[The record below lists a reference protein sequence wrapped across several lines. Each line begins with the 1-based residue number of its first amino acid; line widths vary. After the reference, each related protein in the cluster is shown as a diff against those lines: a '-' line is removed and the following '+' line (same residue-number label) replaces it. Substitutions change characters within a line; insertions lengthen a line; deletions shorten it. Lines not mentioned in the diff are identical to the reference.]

1 MKFLHP
7 EFLFGLF
14 TLAIPVIIHLFNFR
28 KAKVIYFSSTRFLEN
43 INQATSK
50 KRLLKHYL
58 VLISRILFLTFL
70 TLAFAQPYF
79 PGAEK
84 NPQAETVYIYLDNS
98 SSMTNKVDESTTG
111 LGLGKDYIDR
121 ILKLYPANT
130 SYKVLTNDFLPF
142 SNTLKS
148 MRDVEEMLTELHE
161 SPVARTLQEATSRLQ
176 STGIDADGAQ
186 HDVFIISDFQRSTIG
201 QIDTL
206 PFDSM
211 SQVFISP
218 ILYPAMGNVF
228 VDSVF
233 LSSPYLIASDKN
245 QIHVVLMNTG
255 TSDIEDLPMK
265 FYVNELQ
272 TVSSVVSVPAGR
284 TYEMVIEI
292 TFPLLEVNKCRI
304 SLEDYPL
311 MFDNNFYFTL
321 KTENLI
327 KVLEIN
333 ASGEKTAVQL
343 VYGNE
348 QLFSVTAQAVT
359 NLDYSL
365 IRQHDFVIVNGLETI
380 DNSLS
385 AELLNF
391 LQEGGSL
398 LLIPSESPD
407 IVSYSMFIPNLKV
420 AAPDT
425 TFTDMSP
432 PKPDDPFFTAMFEE
446 LDENIQMP
454 RAKAV
459 ISWAGEQQTLLRM
472 RNNTGFM
479 ATFQNNGTV
488 HVLAS
493 PLNEKYTNIHRH
505 ALFLPIMYRLATQSK
520 KVFEKLYY
528 AIDEPLIS
536 HTLDSLN
543 KQDIFRLVGGS
554 PEQEL
559 IPNQHISGNRL
570 LLEIPA
576 DVITPGFYSL
586 ILNGQTK
593 ATLACNLQKAESYS
607 DQWTMD
613 EITAT
618 FKDAENVVLFQANDA
633 DNFSNE
639 VKKNKFGVPLWK
651 YAIVL
656 SLFFLLAE
664 ILLIRLL

>member
-14 TLAIPVIIHLFNFR
+14 TLAIPIIIHLFNFR

-58 VLISRILFLTFL
+58 VLASRLLFLTFL
-70 TLAFAQPYF
+70 VLAFAQPYL
-79 PGAEK
+79 PNAEK

-98 SSMTNKVDESTTG
+98 ASMTNKVDESTTG
-111 LGLGKDYIDR
+111 LNLGKDYINR

-148 MRDVEEMLTELHE
+148 TRDVEEMLTQLHE
-161 SPVARTLQEATSRLQ
+161 SSIARTLQEATSRLE
-176 STGIDADGAQ
+176 STGMEASGAK
-186 HDVFIISDFQRSTIG
+186 HDIFIISDFQRSTSG
-201 QIDTL
+201 RIDAL
-206 PFDSM
+206 PFDTM

-218 ILYPAMGNVF
+218 ILYPANGNVF

-245 QIHVVLMNTG
+245 QIHVVLMNAGAT
-255 TSDIEDLPMK
+255 DAEDLPLK

-272 TVSSVVSVPAGR
+272 TVSSVVNVPAGK

-292 TFPLLEVNKCRI
+292 TFPLLEVNKCKI
-304 SLEDYPL
+304 SLDDYPL
-311 MFDNNFYFTL
+311 MFDNDFYFTL

-333 ASGEKTAVQL
+333 DSGEKTPVQS
-343 VYGNE
+343 VFGNE
-348 QLFSVTAQAVT
+348 QLFSVTTQAVT

-380 DNSLS
+380 DNSLAS
-385 AELLNF
+385 ELINF
-391 LQEGGSL
+391 LQAGGTL
-398 LLIPSESPD
+398 LLIPSEHPD
-407 IVSYSMFIPNLKV
+407 ISLYSMFIPNLKI
-420 AAPDT
+420 ASLDT
-425 TFTDMSP
+425 AFTDMAA
-432 PKPDDPFFTAMFEE
+432 PKPDDPFFTSMFEA

-454 RAKAV
+454 RARSV
-459 ISWAGEQQTLLRM
+459 INWAGEQQTLLSL

-493 PLNEKYTNIHRH
+493 PLNEKYTNFHRH

-528 AIDEPLIS
+528 PIDEPLIS
-536 HTLDSLN
+536 LTLDSLN
-543 KQDIFRLVGGS
+543 KQDIFRLVGGI
-554 PEQEL
+554 PEEEL
-559 IPNQHISGNRL
+559 IPNQRISGNRL
-570 LLEIPA
+570 MLEIPGNI
-576 DVITPGFYSL
+576 ITPGFYSL
-586 ILNGQTK
+586 ILNSQAK
-593 ATLACNLQKAESYS
+593 ATLAFNIHKAESYPA
-607 DQWTMD
+607 QWTMD
-613 EITAT
+613 EITDA
-618 FKDAENVVLFQANDA
+618 FKDAENVVLFQAKDA